1 MLRYRGVDL
10 QGANISLD
18 LAVGYAETPDVR
30 GEDDII
36 PGAAGREPGTR
47 RADVRRIV
55 LQGHVRGTGGTAQ
68 ERAESWRAATDTLL
82 AALAMTEIG
91 TLEVGPAAPAQYPDA
106 APYLGLDV
114 NYEIA
119 DVRCIAQ
126 VGGPVQAHMS
136 YQTWSFELQ
145 SIASPPD
152 WEPSPS

>member
-1 MLRYRGVDL
+1 MLRFRGVDL
-10 QGANISLD
+10 QDENVSLD
-18 LAVGYAETPDVR
+18 LAVGYAESPDVR

-55 LQGHVRGTGGTAQ
+55 LQGHVRGTGGTAA
-68 ERAESWRAATDTLL
+68 ERAESWRAATDAML
-82 AALAMTEIG
+82 AAFDMTQIG
-91 TLEVGPAAPAQYPDA
+91 TLEVGPAAPGQYPDA
-106 APYLGLDV
+106 APYLGLSADQQ
-114 NYEIA
+114 IA

-145 SIASPPD
+145 SIASPPE
-152 WEPSPS
+152 WEASS